1 MTTVSKT
8 MYKPLSIAT
17 GVLGGLAATAVF
29 GQVWKRIGDDDT
41 KAPRPSDLNR
51 SATEVF
57 AAAALQ
63 GLIVGLVRAA
73 IDRGAA
79 RGYKAVTHED
89 PT

>member
-17 GVLGGLAATAVF
+17 GILGGLAATAAF
-29 GQVWKRIGDDDT
+29 GQVWKRVGDNDT
-41 KAPRPSDLNR
+41 KAPSPKDLNR
-51 SATEVF
+51 SNAEVF

-73 IDRGAA
+73 VDRAA
-79 RGYKAVTHED
+79 AKGYKAVTHED
-89 PT
+89 PA